1 MSRWKRLLEPRLRP
15 VYQIIMRQ
23 MRGLTL
29 GVRVVVFDE
38 AGRVLLIEHSY
49 TPGWHFPG
57 GGVEKGETV
66 EEAAVRELE
75 EEAGVRALSRPRLV
89 SMHSNGGNFRGD
101 HVLVYRVDH
110 WEMATATSRGEILRV
125 DWFHPED
132 LPEGATRGT
141 RKRLAETLDGGPPDL
156 FW

>member
-1 MSRWKRLLEPRLRP
+1 MSRWKRFLEPRLRP
-15 VYQIIMRQ
+15 AYQTVMRQ
-23 MRGLTL
+23 VRGLTL
-29 GVRVVVFDE
+29 GVRVMVFDE

-66 EEAAVRELE
+66 EQAAARELE
-75 EEAGVRALSRPRLV
+75 EEAGVRIIGRPRLV

-101 HVLVYRVDH
+101 HVMVYRVDR
-110 WEMATATSRGEILRV
+110 WAQATATSRGEILQV
-125 DWFHPED
+125 SWFPPD
-132 LPEGATRGT
+132 ALPEGATRGT
-141 RKRLAETLDGGPPDL
+141 RARLREMLDGGSPDL